1 MFKSKSPTRRTL
13 WLIVFAGVV
22 YSVAQRP
29 ERLTGMLSYVWG
41 VLSCVIAGLF
51 LAFVLNLIM
60 APIEQRMGKLFK
72 KAKPGFRRGVSV
84 SVTYVIAIALIAL
97 TAYFIIPSLRS
108 VADTAITR
116 VPEAFQMMPGFVTD
130 ILTRM
135 GATPEKIAS
144 INETLN
150 NTATL
155 VVEYISGSVADI
167 AGFAFDLTTG
177 LVGGI
182 LDVVLTIAI
191 SVYALAGKERISKFV
206 SKLLNAYMPEKPRAL
221 LFDLRTL
228 IYEKFSEFFKGQVLE
243 AMILGLMCFIGM
255 LIFGFPNPAAI
266 SAVVGVCAIV
276 PVIGPWA
283 GSISGILLTMIY
295 SPTMAL
301 WFALYI
307 LVIQQVE
314 DNVFYPK
321 IVGKQMKVSGLLV
334 LSAVVIG
341 GEINGMLGIILA
353 VPLSAV
359 AYELLTRGAKKR
371 LEARE
376 EAHEAAQEEAL
387 KEAPEETPEE
397 SAEK

>member
-13 WLIVFAGVV
+13 WLIVFAGLV

-29 ERLTGMLSYVWG
+29 ERLAGMLSYIWSII
-41 VLSCVIAGLF
+41 SCVAAGLF

-60 APIEQRMGKLFK
+60 VPIEHGVGKLFK
-72 KAKPGFRRGVSV
+72 KAKPGLKRGISL
-84 SVTYVIAIALIAL
+84 SVTYIIAIAVIAL
-97 TAYFIIPSLRS
+97 MAYSIIPSLRNA
-108 VADTAITR
+108 ADTAISR
-116 VPEAFQMMPGFVTD
+116 LPEAFQMLPGVVTD
-130 ILTRM
+130 ILTRL
-135 GATPEKIAS
+135 GVTAEKIAS

-155 VVEYISGSVADI
+155 VVEYISGSVTDI
-167 AGFAFDLTTG
+167 AGFAFNLTTG
-177 LVGGI
+177 LVGGL

-206 SKLLNAYMPEKPRAL
+206 SEMLNAYMPEKPRAFA
-221 LFDLRTL
+221 FDLRNL
-228 IYEKFSEFFKGQVLE
+228 VYEKFSEFFKGQVLE

-266 SAVVGVCAIV
+266 SAVVGVCAII
-276 PVIGPWA
+276 PVLGPWA

-295 SPTMAL
+295 NPSMAL

-314 DNVFYPK
+314 DNVFYPR

-334 LSAVVIG
+334 LCAVVIG
-341 GEINGMLGIILA
+341 GEIHGMLGIILA

-359 AYELLTRGAKKR
+359 AYELLTRSAKAR
-371 LEARE
+371 LERPKE
-376 EAHEAAQEEAL
+376 EA
-387 KEAPEETPEE
+387 
-397 SAEK
+397 EK

>member
-13 WLIVFAGVV
+13 WLIVFAGLV

-29 ERLTGMLSYVWG
+29 ERLAG
-41 VLSCVIAGLF
+41 VLSYIWSIISCVAAGLF

-60 APIEQRMGKLFK
+60 VPIEHGVGKLFK
-72 KAKPGFRRGVSV
+72 KAKPGLKRGISL
-84 SVTYVIAIALIAL
+84 SITYIIAIAVIAL
-97 TAYFIIPSLRS
+97 MAYSIIPSLRNA
-108 VADTAITR
+108 ADTAISR
-116 VPEAFQMMPGFVTD
+116 LPEAFQMLPGVVTD
-130 ILTRM
+130 ILTRL
-135 GATPEKIAS
+135 GVTAEKIAS

-155 VVEYISGSVADI
+155 VVEYISGSVTDI
-167 AGFAFDLTTG
+167 AGFAFNLTTG
-177 LVGGI
+177 LVGGL

-206 SKLLNAYMPEKPRAL
+206 SEMLNAYMPEKPRAFA
-221 LFDLRTL
+221 FDLRNL
-228 IYEKFSEFFKGQVLE
+228 VYEKFSEFFKGQVLE

-266 SAVVGVCAIV
+266 SAVVGVCAII
-276 PVIGPWA
+276 PVLGPWA

-295 SPTMAL
+295 NPSMAL

-314 DNVFYPK
+314 DNVFYPR

-334 LSAVVIG
+334 LCAVVIG
-341 GEINGMLGIILA
+341 GEIHGMLGIILA

-359 AYELLTRGAKKR
+359 AYELLTRSAKAR
-371 LEARE
+371 LERP
-376 EAHEAAQEEAL
+376 
-387 KEAPEETPEE
+387 KEDAD
-397 SAEK
+397 K

>member
-13 WLIVFAGVV
+13 WLIVFAGLV

-29 ERLTGMLSYVWG
+29 ERLAG
-41 VLSCVIAGLF
+41 VLSYIWSIISCVAAGLF
-51 LAFVLNLIM
+51 VAFVLNLIM
-60 APIEQRMGKLFK
+60 VPIEHGVGKLFK
-72 KAKPGFRRGVSV
+72 KAKPGLKRGISL
-84 SVTYVIAIALIAL
+84 SITYIIAIAVIAL
-97 TAYFIIPSLRS
+97 MAYSIIPSLRNA
-108 VADTAITR
+108 ADTAISR
-116 VPEAFQMMPGFVTD
+116 LPEAFQMLPGVVTD
-130 ILTRM
+130 ILTRL
-135 GATPEKIAS
+135 GVTAEKIAS

-155 VVEYISGSVADI
+155 VVEYISGSVTDI
-167 AGFAFDLTTG
+167 AGFAFNLTTG
-177 LVGGI
+177 LVGGL

-206 SKLLNAYMPEKPRAL
+206 SEMLNAYMPEKPRAFA
-221 LFDLRTL
+221 FDLRNL
-228 IYEKFSEFFKGQVLE
+228 VYEKFSEFFKGQVLE

-266 SAVVGVCAIV
+266 SAVVGVCAII
-276 PVIGPWA
+276 PVLGPWA

-295 SPTMAL
+295 NPSMAL

-314 DNVFYPK
+314 DNVFYPR

-334 LSAVVIG
+334 LCAVVIG
-341 GEINGMLGIILA
+341 GEIHGMLGIILA

-359 AYELLTRGAKKR
+359 VYELISQRVKR
-371 LEARE
+371 RLSAPKE
-376 EAHEAAQEEAL
+376 EI
-387 KEAPEETPEE
+387 
-397 SAEK
+397 EK

>member
-13 WLIVFAGVV
+13 WLIVFAGLV

-29 ERLTGMLSYVWG
+29 ERLAG
-41 VLSCVIAGLF
+41 VLSYIWSIISCVAAGLF

-60 APIEQRMGKLFK
+60 VPIEHGVGKLFK
-72 KAKPGFRRGVSV
+72 KAKPGLKRGISL
-84 SVTYVIAIALIAL
+84 SVTYIIAIAVIAL
-97 TAYFIIPSLRS
+97 MAYSIIPSLRNA
-108 VADTAITR
+108 ADTAISR
-116 VPEAFQMMPGFVTD
+116 LPEAFQMLPGVVTD
-130 ILTRM
+130 ILTRL
-135 GATPEKIAS
+135 GVTAEKIAS

-155 VVEYISGSVADI
+155 VVEYISGSVTDI
-167 AGFAFDLTTG
+167 AGFAFNLTTG
-177 LVGGI
+177 LVGGL

-206 SKLLNAYMPEKPRAL
+206 SEMLNAYMPEKPRAFA
-221 LFDLRTL
+221 FDLRNL
-228 IYEKFSEFFKGQVLE
+228 VYEKFSEFFKGQVLE

-266 SAVVGVCAIV
+266 SAVVGVCAII
-276 PVIGPWA
+276 PVLGPWA

-295 SPTMAL
+295 NPSMAL

-314 DNVFYPK
+314 DNVFYPR

-334 LSAVVIG
+334 LCAVVIG
-341 GEINGMLGIILA
+341 GEIHGMLGIILA

-359 AYELLTRGAKKR
+359 AYELLTRSAKAR
-371 LEARE
+371 LERPKE
-376 EAHEAAQEEAL
+376 EA
-387 KEAPEETPEE
+387 
-397 SAEK
+397 EK

>member
-13 WLIVFAGVV
+13 WLIVFAGLV

-29 ERLTGMLSYVWG
+29 ERLAG
-41 VLSCVIAGLF
+41 VLSYIWSIISCVAAGLF
-51 LAFVLNLIM
+51 VAFVLNLIM
-60 APIEQRMGKLFK
+60 VPIEHGVGKLFK
-72 KAKPGFRRGVSV
+72 KAKPGLKRGISL
-84 SVTYVIAIALIAL
+84 SITYIIAIAVIAL
-97 TAYFIIPSLRS
+97 MAYSIIPSLRNA
-108 VADTAITR
+108 ADTAISR
-116 VPEAFQMMPGFVTD
+116 LPEAFQMLPGVVTD
-130 ILTRM
+130 ILTRL
-135 GATPEKIAS
+135 GVTAEKIAS

-155 VVEYISGSVADI
+155 VVEYISGSVTDI
-167 AGFAFDLTTG
+167 AGFAFNLTTG
-177 LVGGI
+177 LVGGL

-206 SKLLNAYMPEKPRAL
+206 SEMLSAYMPEKPRAFA
-221 LFDLRTL
+221 FDLRNL
-228 IYEKFSEFFKGQVLE
+228 VYEKFSEFFKGQVLE

-266 SAVVGVCAIV
+266 SAVVGVCAII
-276 PVIGPWA
+276 PVLGPWA

-295 SPTMAL
+295 NPSMAL

-314 DNVFYPK
+314 DNVFYPR

-334 LSAVVIG
+334 LCAVVIG
-341 GEINGMLGIILA
+341 GEIHGMLGIILA

-359 AYELLTRGAKKR
+359 AYELLTRSAKAR
-371 LEARE
+371 LERP
-376 EAHEAAQEEAL
+376 
-387 KEAPEETPEE
+387 KEDAD
-397 SAEK
+397 K

>member
-13 WLIVFAGVV
+13 WLIVFAGLV

-29 ERLTGMLSYVWG
+29 ERLAG
-41 VLSCVIAGLF
+41 VLSYIWSIISCVAAGLF

-60 APIEQRMGKLFK
+60 VPIEHGVGKLFK
-72 KAKPGFRRGVSV
+72 KAKPGLKRGISL
-84 SVTYVIAIALIAL
+84 SITYIIAIAVIAL
-97 TAYFIIPSLRS
+97 MAYSIIPSLRNA
-108 VADTAITR
+108 ADTAISR
-116 VPEAFQMMPGFVTD
+116 LPEAFQMLPGVVTD
-130 ILTRM
+130 ILTRL
-135 GATPEKIAS
+135 GVTAEKIAS

-155 VVEYISGSVADI
+155 VVEYISGSVTDI
-167 AGFAFDLTTG
+167 AGFAFNLTTG
-177 LVGGI
+177 LVGGL

-206 SKLLNAYMPEKPRAL
+206 SEMLSAYMPEKPRAFA
-221 LFDLRTL
+221 FDLRNL
-228 IYEKFSEFFKGQVLE
+228 VYEKFSEFFKGQVLE

-266 SAVVGVCAIV
+266 SAVVGVCAII
-276 PVIGPWA
+276 PVLGPWA

-295 SPTMAL
+295 NPSMAL

-314 DNVFYPK
+314 DNVFYPR

-334 LSAVVIG
+334 LCAVVIG
-341 GEINGMLGIILA
+341 GEIHGMLGIILA

-359 AYELLTRGAKKR
+359 AYELLTRSAKAR
-371 LEARE
+371 LERPKGDAD
-376 EAHEAAQEEAL
+376 
-387 KEAPEETPEE
+387 K
-397 SAEK
+397 

>member
-13 WLIVFAGVV
+13 WLIVFAGLV

-29 ERLTGMLSYVWG
+29 ERLAG
-41 VLSCVIAGLF
+41 VLSYIWSIISCVAAGLF
-51 LAFVLNLIM
+51 VAFVLNLIM
-60 APIEQRMGKLFK
+60 VPIEHGVGKLFK
-72 KAKPGFRRGVSV
+72 KAKPGLKRGISL
-84 SVTYVIAIALIAL
+84 SITYIIAIAVIAL
-97 TAYFIIPSLRS
+97 MAYSIIPSLRNA
-108 VADTAITR
+108 ADTAISR
-116 VPEAFQMMPGFVTD
+116 LPEAFQMLPGVVTD
-130 ILTRM
+130 ILTRL
-135 GATPEKIAS
+135 GVTAEKIAS

-155 VVEYISGSVADI
+155 VVEYISGSVTDI
-167 AGFAFDLTTG
+167 AGFVFNLTTG
-177 LVGGI
+177 LVGGL

-206 SKLLNAYMPEKPRAL
+206 SEMLSAYMPEKPRAFA
-221 LFDLRTL
+221 FDLRNL
-228 IYEKFSEFFKGQVLE
+228 VYEKFSEFFKGQVLE

-266 SAVVGVCAIV
+266 SAVVGVCAII
-276 PVIGPWA
+276 PVLGPWA

-295 SPTMAL
+295 NPSMAL

-314 DNVFYPK
+314 DNVFYPR

-334 LSAVVIG
+334 LCAVVIG
-341 GEINGMLGIILA
+341 GEIHGMLGIILA

-359 AYELLTRGAKKR
+359 AYELLTRSAKAR
-371 LEARE
+371 LERP
-376 EAHEAAQEEAL
+376 
-387 KEAPEETPEE
+387 KEDAD
-397 SAEK
+397 K

>member
-13 WLIVFAGVV
+13 WLIVFAGLV

-29 ERLTGMLSYVWG
+29 ERLAG
-41 VLSCVIAGLF
+41 VLSYIWSIISCVAAGLF
-51 LAFVLNLIM
+51 VAFVLNLIM
-60 APIEQRMGKLFK
+60 VPIEHGVGKLFK
-72 KAKPGFRRGVSV
+72 KAKPGLKRGISL
-84 SVTYVIAIALIAL
+84 SITYMIAIAVIAL
-97 TAYFIIPSLRS
+97 MAYSIIPSLRNA
-108 VADTAITR
+108 ADTAISR
-116 VPEAFQMMPGFVTD
+116 LPEAFQMLPGVVTD
-130 ILTRM
+130 ILTRL
-135 GATPEKIAS
+135 GVTAEKIAS

-155 VVEYISGSVADI
+155 VVEYISGSVTDI
-167 AGFAFDLTTG
+167 AGFAFNLTTG
-177 LVGGI
+177 LVGGL

-206 SKLLNAYMPEKPRAL
+206 SEMLNAYMPEKPRAFA
-221 LFDLRTL
+221 FDLRNL
-228 IYEKFSEFFKGQVLE
+228 VYEKFSEFFKGQVLE

-266 SAVVGVCAIV
+266 SAVVGVCAII
-276 PVIGPWA
+276 PVLGPWA

-295 SPTMAL
+295 NPSMAL

-314 DNVFYPK
+314 DNVFYPR

-334 LSAVVIG
+334 LCAVVIG
-341 GEINGMLGIILA
+341 GEIHGMLGIILA

-359 AYELLTRGAKKR
+359 AYELLTRSAKAR
-371 LEARE
+371 LERP
-376 EAHEAAQEEAL
+376 
-387 KEAPEETPEE
+387 KEDAD
-397 SAEK
+397 K